1 MERPQQQIP
10 SAAQQQAERMYA
22 QQQTTGSAMTPDQAA
37 RLGQIKQRA
46 GWMPIEHMMV
56 LAKANAS
63 DQAVDA
69 AATAHAKN
77 IIDAQADETGDSK
90 NWFARNVYDR
100 LKAGT
105 RWTTAAW
112 DFIPEFV
119 VGGVAQF
126 RKPGDTLFQEG
137 WFTQTTLGSMLKN
150 PELRGE
156 GFFKSQALAEKQGE
170 RARKYRGTVNG
181 SGWTIG
187 RGAANMLFKA
197 DSLAYNVLSGVIDAA
212 VLIKMDP
219 TGGVSKLVKSGT
231 VGVTRG
237 ADVAAEV
244 LSGTPELG
252 RGLAG
257 RIKYGTLGDNLV
269 PLSSQAEVA
278 PIKEAL
284 TAGASLIPDA
294 ASPTFTP
301 ERFTAFAASNGRMQR
316 LIGKIAREKNPLRLK
331 ERVFKDR
338 VVPNEVLVRL
348 ADAESTDEVT
358 AVLSSL
364 WTIGRG
370 SLPTDIRMLQA
381 GRVGSFVGDL
391 LVERIPL
398 VDGLRRSRYFTQSD
412 NGMYVVQGGFQD
424 NANAVQS
431 AVNQMRTV
439 GVAPDKVDSIAARMM
454 RAFSAYGTDIEKK
467 KAIDIVQ
474 ESIEEMMR
482 HDGMSEEAVRNMMEG
497 AKGGLERVR
506 RYLLD
511 RMGQPSDNGYIA
523 TIINETAGTSDDV
536 LVKGADQILQDL
548 RVASGGNVVI
558 TSPTE
563 LVELLDRMVVLPSTR
578 ELRMVTRNRF
588 FRRLIG
594 STTKIID
601 NPAYQRLSTAIDEI
615 MQKDTLD
622 ATDQANIDA
631 MRVEMDGL
639 VTRQARVSK
648 LPIGA
653 KRTRINVRRITDED
667 EYYRLGGEINQLMN
681 KTPRTQED
689 VQRLAELKA
698 ARERLVTI
706 DKDVKTLSS
715 DQRMALQAIDF
726 LQNKVWKTTALATGG
741 YILRNTMDAQVR
753 MALGGFAS
761 IATHPFEYI
770 ALALGMSKKM
780 TLKMEN
786 LVQFDDW
793 APTATDFAGQLDLH
807 REVADDVAEAYRFN
821 MQQQGYGEVAENEAR
836 RRAGGMDLVTRAD
849 DQDGARHT
857 SGVAQNLG
865 RSHTDTL
872 RRVVA
877 QTFIEFAG
885 DPDTAQRVAIER
897 VANLLARTE
906 NATLKRTVDQ
916 LHENGFEVTDVITR
930 DRVGN
935 TGPIRLP
942 DDATP
947 KQIKE
952 YYGRYAETIV
962 LGSVGLYTGNIDE
975 LAFVAAFGYVPI
987 TDASGRMANAFESVA
1002 SDLKPLDGKSV
1013 RIGSIVETPEGGPGI
1028 VMRVRNQST
1037 GELEWDDMAGDFR
1050 EIFDEFVDVQPVHPD
1065 QAFGIRN
1072 GSQDLRNL
1080 INAQPIAVNASDRA
1094 LPAVIKYESTLG
1106 DLRDKG
1112 KLDSAIESM
1121 DAGIDW
1127 FFNNVAARFARRF
1140 ERSPVYRQAYYREIY
1155 KHANRLAPEEAA
1167 KVLKQI
1173 EDGASE
1179 LGISV
1184 EKYVGD
1190 KKILE
1195 SLERST
1201 KTAGDVKV
1209 DELDEY
1215 AKWSALQEVKD
1226 LLYDASARTNIED
1239 MFRIIMPFASAWKEI
1254 LGTYARFLSNSPVTT
1269 SRSFQRIYT
1278 GAQGADPDNDGR
1290 GMFYKDPQT
1299 GQLMFAFPGSGL
1311 LAKALTGLDAPL
1323 EAPVRRFSQGIQI
1336 IPSLGPVGQ
1345 VAASKILPFVP
1356 GKEFLTELFL
1366 PYGAKGTT
1374 TLFNPTPQWADKL
1387 WQAVAADETR
1397 LDTVYANTYIET
1409 ARALSASGDYDLDD
1423 KADVA
1428 QMWED
1433 AKFKAQILTGMRAAS
1448 QFIGPTSGATEFRV
1462 PTEQGDMY
1470 VGELIRAFYDMQND
1484 PAIGYDNAVPQFL
1497 ATFGDEVAFYVG
1509 SKSRS
1514 VAAGLEATE
1523 EFQDWADSNGD
1534 LIRDYPT
1541 VARYLA
1547 PAGSDFSFAVWNLQ
1561 LMSGE
1566 RERLSGEEILELA
1579 QQRVGSALYRQA
1591 RKLVGG
1597 NPSPQQRALL
1607 QAYRAALHDKY
1618 PGFPQFAEFKVGEF
1632 YNDVLDLK
1640 ELVSDPRTAADP
1652 TARAVGQYLAARDA
1666 AIQASGKT
1674 EQGFRSAKGADNLRG
1689 ALEQVALVLGDQY
1702 PGFSRIYDRLLA
1714 SELE

>member
-22 QQQTTGSAMTPDQAA
+22 QQRGSGSTMTPQQAA

-77 IIDAQADETGDSK
+77 IIDAQADDTQESK
-90 NWFARNVYDR
+90 GWFARNVYDR

-105 RWTTAAW
+105 RWAFAAM
-112 DFIPEFV
+112 DFVPEFV
-119 VGGVAQF
+119 QGGVAQF

-156 GFFKSQALAEKQGE
+156 GFFRSQALAEKQAE
-170 RARKYRGTVNG
+170 RARKYRGEING
-181 SGWTIG
+181 SAWTIG

-197 DSLAYNVLSGVIDAA
+197 DSLAYNILSGVIDAA
-212 VLIKMDP
+212 VLVKMDP
-219 TGGVSKLVKSGT
+219 TGAVSKLVKSGT
-231 VGVTRG
+231 VGVAKG
-237 ADVAAEV
+237 ADVAAEI
-244 LSGTPELG
+244 LSESPELG
-252 RGLAG
+252 RGVAG
-257 RIKYGTLGDNLV
+257 RLKYGTLGDNLV
-269 PLSSQAEVA
+269 PLSSQADVA
-278 PIKEAL
+278 PIKQAL
-284 TAGASLIPDA
+284 DAGASLIPDA
-294 ASPTFTP
+294 VSPTFTP
-301 ERFTAFAASNGRMQR
+301 DRFAAFASTNGRMQQLVQR
-316 LIGKIAREKNPLRLK
+316 IAKEKNPLRLK
-331 ERVFKDR
+331 ERVFKNR

-348 ADAESTDEVT
+348 ADAESPDEVT

-370 SLPTDIRMLQA
+370 SLPTDIRLLQA

-431 AVNQMRTV
+431 AVSQMRTV
-439 GVAPDKVDSIAARMM
+439 GVAPDKVDSIAGRMM

-467 KAIDIVQ
+467 KALDVVQ

-482 HDGMSEEAVRNMMEG
+482 HDGMSEEAVRNMMDG
-497 AKGGLERVR
+497 AKGNLERVR

-511 RMGQPSDNGYIA
+511 RMGTPSDNGYIA
-523 TIINETAGTSDDV
+523 TIINETGGAQDDV
-536 LVKGADQILQDL
+536 LLQGADQILQDL
-548 RVASGGNVVI
+548 RVASGGDVVI

-594 STTKIID
+594 STTKITD
-601 NPAYQRLSTAIDEI
+601 NVAYQRLSAEIDQI

-622 ATDQANIDA
+622 AADQIRIDLL
-631 MRVEMDGL
+631 RSDMDAL
-639 VTRQARVSK
+639 TVREARVSK
-648 LPIGA
+648 IPIGA
-653 KRTRINVRRITDED
+653 KRTKINVRTITDED
-667 EYYRLGGEINQLMN
+667 EYYRLGGEINQLAN
-681 KTPRTQED
+681 KPSRTPED

-706 DKDVKTLSS
+706 SKDVKSLSS

-741 YILRNTMDAQVR
+741 YVLRNTLDAQVR
-753 MALGGFAS
+753 MALGGFAA
-761 IATHPFEYI
+761 IATHPFEYV

-793 APTATDFAGQLDLH
+793 APAATDFAGQLDLH
-807 REVADDVAEAYRFN
+807 REVADDVAEAYRFS
-821 MQQQGYGEVAENEAR
+821 MKQQGYGEVAETEAR

-849 DQDGARHT
+849 DTDGSRHT

-872 RRVVA
+872 RRIVA
-877 QTFIEFAG
+877 QTYIEFAG
-885 DPDTAQRVAIER
+885 DPATAQRVAIER
-897 VANLLARTE
+897 VTNIITKTD
-906 NATLKRTVDQ
+906 NATFKRTIDQ
-916 LHENGFEVTDVITR
+916 LHENGFEVTDVI
-930 DRVGN
+930 DRSGKGN
-935 TGPIRLP
+935 TGPIKLP

-947 KQIKE
+947 DQIKE
-952 YYGRYAETIV
+952 FYGRYAETIV
-962 LGSVGLYTGNIDE
+962 LGSVSLYTGNIDE

-987 TDASGRMANAFESVA
+987 TDASGRMANAFEA
-1002 SDLKPLDGKSV
+1002 AARDLKPLDGRAVKV
-1013 RIGSIVETPEGGPGI
+1013 GSIVETPEGGPGI
-1028 VMRVRNQST
+1028 VVRARSQST
-1037 GELEWDDMAGDFR
+1037 GEVVWDDMSG
-1050 EIFDEFVDVQPVHPD
+1050 EFEEVFEDLVDVQPVHPD
-1065 QAFGIRN
+1065 QAFGFRN
-1072 GSQDLRNL
+1072 GSQELRNL
-1080 INAQPIAVNASDRA
+1080 INRQPVTTSSYERG
-1094 LPAVIKYESTLG
+1094 LPSVIKYETTIG
-1106 DLRDKG
+1106 DMRQAG
-1112 KLDSAIESM
+1112 KLDSAIESW

-1140 ERSPVYRQAYYREIY
+1140 ERSPVFRQAYYREIY
-1155 KHANRLAPEEAA
+1155 AHANRLAPEEAA

-1179 LGISV
+1179 LNISL

-1195 SLERST
+1195 ALRRST
-1201 KTAGDVKV
+1201 KTAGDVKI

-1215 AKWSALQEVKD
+1215 AKWSALQQVKD

-1239 MFRIIMPFASAWKEI
+1239 MFRIIMPFASAWKEV

-1269 SRSFQRIYT
+1269 ARSFQRIYT

-1299 GQLMFAFPGSGL
+1299 DQLMFAFPGSGM

-1387 WQAVAADETR
+1387 WQAVAADESR

-1409 ARALSASGDYDLDD
+1409 ARALSASGEYNLED
-1423 KADVA
+1423 KAEVA

-1433 AKFKAQILTGMRAAS
+1433 AKFKARILTGMRAAS
-1448 QFIGPTSGATEFRV
+1448 QFIGPTAGATEFRV

-1566 RERLSGEEILELA
+1566 RERLSGKEILELA

-1607 QAYRAALHDKY
+1607 QAYRKALHDKY

-1666 AIQASGKT
+1666 AIQTAGTT
-1674 EQGFRSAKGADNLRG
+1674 EQGFRSAKGAENLRG